1 MPNNIKNVI
10 KISKIKPEEI
20 KMVLDM
26 ITDKWCDPD
35 APGKTECIIDF
46 DKITPEP
53 KDESECPD
61 EYKVNKES
69 HIESLKDRPWFDW
82 YKWHCRYWGTK
93 WGAYNG
99 YTKIGKT
106 YIMLVFS
113 TAWTAPIPIIQKL
126 GVLGYPIEVKYADED
141 YGVNCGRLT
150 YKREQGWTHWDES
163 DFKDPVR
170 FARDLWNNY

>member
-1 MPNNIKNVI
+1 MPNNIRNVI

-46 DKITPEP
+46 DKIIPEP

-69 HIESLKDRPWFDW
+69 HIESL
-82 YKWHCRYWGTK
+82 
-93 WGAYNG
+93 
-99 YTKIGKT
+99 
-106 YIMLVFS
+106 
-113 TAWTAPIPIIQKL
+113 
-126 GVLGYPIEVKYADED
+126 
-141 YGVNCGRLT
+141 
-150 YKREQGWTHWDES
+150 
-163 DFKDPVR
+163 
-170 FARDLWNNY
+170 